1 MLLAALFLVASCAR
15 MRVRT
20 DYDRQVD
27 FEQYRSF
34 AWVDAPERPDP
45 NPFED
50 NSLLRKRVREAVQA
64 EMVRRGFV
72 SVPVEDADLLVTF
85 HVVVQDRVR
94 SRGSGGFVFVDRHAG
109 HDGVDAVVGATND
122 VYSYQEGTLILDL
135 IDPDLEQLVWR
146 GWGRNAVPTTDI
158 ETDRV
163 DLAVTQILT
172 RFPPGR

>member
-1 MLLAALFLVASCAR
+1 

-20 DYDRQVD
+20 DYDRAVN

-34 AWVDAPERPDP
+34 AWVDAPERPYPD
-45 NPFED
+45 PFED
-50 NSLLRKRVREAVQA
+50 NTLLRKRVREAVQA

-72 SVPVEDADLLVTF
+72 SVPVEEADLLVTF

-94 SRGSGGFVFVDRHAG
+94 SRGPGGGFFFVDRHAG
-109 HDGVDAVVGATND
+109 HDGVGAVVGATND
-122 VYSYQEGTLILDL
+122 VYSYKEGTLILDL
-135 IDPDLEQLVWR
+135 IDPYLEQLVWR

-158 ETDRV
+158 ETNRV